1 MKQQFA
7 LGLPTNA
14 VKESAN
20 VEVIKSVT
28 QFQQHQ
34 FVKTMHAAHVKR
46 MMEVPVMGAQKEH
59 VPDLQINVKAMEN
72 VNLVR

>member
-14 VKESAN
+14 VKESAH
-20 VEVIKSVT
+20 VEVIQSVT

-34 FVKTMHAAHVKR
+34 FVKTMHAPHVKR
-46 MMEVPVMGAQKEH
+46 MMEVPVMEAQKEH